1 MVRPPKLLLSD
12 RDFFCD
18 NFFTVFVSLVFA
30 IEPENRLKSVSRG
43 FYSDCPCFMDVYNY
57 SMQEWLLLAN
67 FNRRTVSVVSW
78 EWVLDP
84 VVACMRDP
92 KIVSKCTHCREQK
105 MIFFLGRV
113 PPYWNPKYARLMRF
127 TQFHRTQTYLQKT
140 WFSYS
145 NQFFPFL
152 TDKCLAKS
160 GHESS
165 PTNYHTAWQARTGTS
180 RSHHWISAGSW
191 DHSGKHRSCRWLCC
205 SFGFCRRRLTF
216 SSVLYVLVGW
226 GERTELQSSNWETLY
241 ICKWHVVDR

>member
-1 MVRPPKLLLSD
+1 MGFGPCCCMYERSKNCVKMHALSGTKN
-12 RDFFCD
+12 DFF
-18 NFFTVFVSLVFA
+18 SG
-30 IEPENRLKSVSRG
+30 KS
-43 FYSDCPCFMDVYNY
+43 
-57 SMQEWLLLAN
+57 A
-67 FNRRTVSVVSW
+67 
-78 EWVLDP
+78 
-84 VVACMRDP
+84 
-92 KIVSKCTHCREQK
+92 
-105 MIFFLGRV
+105 
-113 PPYWNPKYARLMRF
+113 PYWNPKYARLMRF

-216 SSVLYVLVGW
+216 ISVLYVLVGW